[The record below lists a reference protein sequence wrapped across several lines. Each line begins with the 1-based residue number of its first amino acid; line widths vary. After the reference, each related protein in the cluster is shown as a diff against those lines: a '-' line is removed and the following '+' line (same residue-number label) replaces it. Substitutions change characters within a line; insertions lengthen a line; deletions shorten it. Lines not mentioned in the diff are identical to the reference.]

1 MNVFLYPFND
11 IQKTSMKNSYQDNF
25 IRNLE
30 NNPIKI
36 VNKQTK
42 YGIFDI
48 IAHFNKTDI
57 FYFNF
62 IENLPQR
69 RFGLLQSLFFLFILL
84 FIKIFRKKIVWVLHN
99 KISHSESFK
108 IVKKSFNDYYAK
120 YF

>member
-36 VNKQTK
+36 VNKQTN
-42 YGIFDI
+42 YGVLDI
-48 IAHFNKTDI
+48 ITYFNKTDI

-62 IENLPQR
+62 IENLPR
-69 RFGLLQSLFFLFILL
+69 RFGLLQSLFFIYLIIYKNF
-84 FIKIFRKKIVWVLHN
+84 
-99 KISHSESFK
+99 
-108 IVKKSFNDYYAK
+108 
-120 YF
+120 

>member
-42 YGIFDI
+42 YGILDI

-62 IENLPQR
+62 IENLAEKIW
-69 RFGLLQSLFFLFILL
+69 LTSIIIFFIYLIIYKNF
-84 FIKIFRKKIVWVLHN
+84 
-99 KISHSESFK
+99 
-108 IVKKSFNDYYAK
+108 
-120 YF
+120 